1 MNGEVSE
8 APARGAPFSPA
19 RGGAPVRTL
28 TRAVLSAVAG
38 IGHVP
43 VLVLALLMAPVRPA
57 QTVARWVG
65 RRLTWAD
72 GLPRRELPEGGRL
85 FGLLATSAALG
96 TLTACVLTL
105 IILGAS
111 VSVQMI
117 VAAATSGPVT
127 LFSADPGRVTWT
139 TVAAFTAPGAVLLF
153 LAGSGIAGIAWLE
166 RQAWN
171 AFSRPGAGELA
182 QQVTRL
188 HTTLDDVVAAVDAER
203 RRIERDIH
211 DGVQQRVVAL
221 SLLLAR
227 AERANGS
234 AEATASS
241 ESAALLRRAR
251 AEAQHLLDELRDV
264 AWRTYPAMLARDG
277 LAVALEALR
286 DRTPVAVRLRV
297 DAELVD
303 RAIETTAYFVASEA
317 VTNAV
322 KHADATLIE
331 IRTRVADG
339 ALILTIDDDG
349 VGGADPAGAGLSG
362 IASRVAAQDGRL
374 RVTSPAGGPTTIEAV
389 IPCG

>member
-1 MNGEVSE
+1 MSGEIVGTPSE
-8 APARGAPFSPA
+8 SPRPLPTRRGAA
-19 RGGAPVRTL
+19 VRTL
-28 TRAVLSAVAG
+28 TRGVLSAVAG
-38 IGHVP
+38 IGYVP

-57 QTVARWVG
+57 QTVARWIA

-72 GLPRRELPEGGRL
+72 GVSRRDLPEGGRL
-85 FGLLATSAALG
+85 FGLLATSTVLG
-96 TLTACVLTL
+96 MLSASVVTL

-117 VAAATSGPVT
+117 VAAATSGPVA
-127 LFSADPGRVTWT
+127 LFSADPGRVTWS

-153 LAGSGIAGIAWLE
+153 LAISGIAGIAWLE
-166 RQAWN
+166 RQMWT
-171 AFSRPGAGELA
+171 AFTRPGAGELA
-182 QQVTRL
+182 QEVTRL

-227 AERANGS
+227 TERAGES
-234 AEATASS
+234 AEGAV
-241 ESAALLRRAR
+241 LLGRAR
-251 AEAQHLLDELRDV
+251 IEAQHLLDELRDV

-277 LAVALEALR
+277 LTVALEALR
-286 DRTPVAVRLRV
+286 DRTPVAVRLRA
-297 DAELVD
+297 DARPVD
-303 RAIETTAYFVASEA
+303 RVVETTAYFVASEA

-322 KHADATLIE
+322 KHANAAEIE
-331 IRTRVADG
+331 IRTRLEHGTLV
-339 ALILTIDDDG
+339 LTVEDDG
-349 VGGADPAGAGLSG
+349 VGGADPTGAGLSG

-374 RVTSPAGGPTTIEAV
+374 HIESPHGGPTRIEAV